1 MKGAVMSELENIK
14 PVAFYR
20 ADWKGDMMFR
30 KDNTVIIRKNEGD
43 FTTGWIK
50 PLYDELP
57 EPQPQLT
64 IPKSIAESLERQN
77 EDIYEEECFEE
88 LVWDWTYEKEREF
101 NNENP
106 DKFTPQNIYQE
117 HYNRLALCRIY
128 LESLTLGVD
137 LVKVVETDDQ

>member
-1 MKGAVMSELENIK
+1 MSELENIK

-64 IPKSIAESLERQN
+64 IPKSIADEL
-77 EDIYEEECFEE
+77 EEEIEE
-88 LVWDWTYEKEREF
+88 AYSSDYIRSYSDVGAYMEVITDGLDEDSGLYKF
-101 NNENP
+101 MFP
-106 DKFTPQNIYQE
+106 DNDALLGCSHRNI
-117 HYNRLALCRIY
+117 IY
-128 LESLTLGVD
+128 LYLVDND
-137 LVKVVETDDQ
+137 LVKVVEV